1 MIKAVL
7 CIWFDNRYLEGSDII
22 HTLKVLNKHYAV
34 WKLEFSH
41 PQEKI
46 NQIDIETMSLVVLGL
61 KSDSFCCMA
70 KSVAIKYAIGE
81 LSNLSNNLIKDE
93 IKIEFK

>member
-7 CIWFDNRYLEGSDII
+7 CIWFVNRYLEGSDI
-22 HTLKVLNKHYAV
+22 TYLKGINKHYAL

-46 NQIDIETMSLVVLGL
+46 NKIDIETMSLVVLEL

-93 IKIEFK
+93 IMIEFK

>member
-7 CIWFDNRYLEGSDII
+7 CIWFVNRYLEGSDII
-22 HTLKVLNKHYAV
+22 HTLKVLNKHYAL

-46 NQIDIETMSLVVLGL
+46 NKIDIETTPWERTAVFASLIFIDIDAIYMLL
-61 KSDSFCCMA
+61 WYSN
-70 KSVAIKYAIGE
+70 SVQ
-81 LSNLSNNLIKDE
+81 
-93 IKIEFK
+93 